1 MPNLI
6 SKQLCLLSLENAAQD
21 ELATN
26 PNSTPNRL

>member
-21 ELATN
+21 EPATN
-26 PNSTPNRL
+26 PDDKPHRT